1 MSRETYPRGAAAT
14 TPQGARLTCRHH
26 EFRVFETS
34 ADLRIDS
41 PISRTAMPHAI
52 PALTVF
58 FDGACPL
65 CRREIAHYRQRDR
78 AGRIAFVDIVADP
91 APLAAIGVSPEVAL
105 AAMHARRADGSVVRG
120 AAAFVALWAELPRW
134 RVLARIVTGVPG
146 LLALAERVY
155 AWVAPRR
162 SRVAAAMC
170 RDDRCA

>member
-1 MSRETYPRGAAAT
+1 
-14 TPQGARLTCRHH
+14 
-26 EFRVFETS
+26 
-34 ADLRIDS
+34 
-41 PISRTAMPHAI
+41 MPDAI

-134 RVLARIVTGVPG
+134 RVLARIVAGVPG

-155 AWVAPRR
+155 TWIAPRR
-162 SRVAAAMC
+162 TRVAAAIC
-170 RDDRCA
+170 RDGSCA